1 MENIFI
7 LIGTVIFLVLVFYLY
22 FLFQDKIHFFSIG
35 LDNNFKFREIY
46 VLWTLAKET
55 KLKNPLDL
63 YDSMQILNKSILTL
77 IENAKT
83 QGTYKTRK
91 FQSFLEKLY
100 KYRTRLALDHE
111 NKRGLESSKFLDK
124 SQRLRIVLKRSGIFY
139 SKIVNNEHELIVSMP
154 RQYNKQAKRYVS
166 LLPEKWE
173 NQEINV
179 YLWRKNDACYA
190 FDTKVLK
197 AGFFLGTEVLFLR
210 QSYNLQRIQKRQ
222 SIRTA
227 CQIYAQLYLI
237 KGKNVDYKS
246 VKTEQGYRCLI
257 EDISQDG
264 AMIRIG
270 GKGENN
276 INLKLQFLIDDTT
289 IVMFGIVRAV
299 EYNANLNQSR
309 LHFECTHIDSA
320 MQNKILSFVYNI
332 IPNEQKDLVQV
343 MNEIEKESKEDLNS
357 DDSNSQK
364 SVSISQ
370 NPQDLKNAD
379 DSKSFELK
387 NPQNLQKNPQ
397 NSSEL
402 KNSDDAENS
411 SDKKIVYPNGEVLI
425 NGLTPPEDLKLE

>member
-1 MENIFI
+1 MENMGNIFI
-7 LIGTVIFLVLVFYLY
+7 VIGTLLFLIGVFYLY

-35 LDNNFKFREIY
+35 LDNSFKYREISS
-46 VLWTLAKET
+46 LWILAKET
-55 KLKNPLDL
+55 ELKNPLDL
-63 YDSMQILNKSILTL
+63 YSSMTVLNKCISSL
-77 IENAKT
+77 IENAKVD
-83 QGTYKTRK
+83 GKYKSYK

-124 SQRLRIVLKRSGIFY
+124 GQRLRIIFKGNGIFY
-139 SKIVNNEHELIVSMP
+139 SKIVNTEHEFIVSMP
-154 RQYNKQAKRYVS
+154 RQFSKQAQRYVT
-166 LLPEKWE
+166 LAPEKWE
-173 NQEINV
+173 NKEISV

-197 AGFFLGTEVLFLR
+197 AGFFRGKEVLFLR
-210 QSYNLQRIQKRQ
+210 QSFNLQRIQKRH

-237 KGKNVDYKS
+237 QDKKLDYKAVETS
-246 VKTEQGYRCLI
+246 PGYRCLI

-276 INLKLQFLIDDTT
+276 IMLKLQFLLDDTT

-332 IPNEQKDLVQV
+332 IPNEQKDLAQV
-343 MNEIEKESKEDLNS
+343 MNEIDEEIKEEAESIDDDSKNPQENDNSASLNMELSLKDEQNLLDYSVSSPNSEKFSVS
-357 DDSNSQK
+357 DDSDS
-364 SVSISQ
+364 
-370 NPQDLKNAD
+370 NAD
-379 DSKSFELK
+379 KVSDDKT
-387 NPQNLQKNPQ
+387 
-397 NSSEL
+397 SSE
-402 KNSDDAENS
+402 KTSA
-411 SDKKIVYPNGEVLI
+411 GES
-425 NGLTPPEDLKLE
+425 

>member
-1 MENIFI
+1 MGNIFI
-7 LIGTVIFLVLVFYLY
+7 VIGTVIFLVLVFYLY

-35 LDNNFKFREIY
+35 LDNNFKYREIST
-46 VLWTLAKET
+46 LWTLAKET

-63 YDSMQILNKSILTL
+63 YDSMQILNKSISTL

-83 QGTYKTRK
+83 QGTYQSRK

-111 NKRGLESSKFLDK
+111 NKRGLESSKFLNKD
-124 SQRLRIVLKRSGIFY
+124 QRLRIILKGSGIFY

-173 NQEINV
+173 NQEISI

-197 AGFFLGTEVLFLR
+197 AGFFLGKEVLFLR

-222 SIRTA
+222 SIRTS

-237 KGKNVDYKS
+237 QNKNIDYKA
-246 VKTEQGYRCLI
+246 VETEQGYRCLI

-270 GKGENN
+270 GKGEKN
-276 INLKLQFLIDDTT
+276 INLKLQFLLDDTM

-332 IPNEQKDLVQV
+332 IPSEQKDLVQV
-343 MNEIEKESKEDLNS
+343 MNEIEKESKEDSKSN
-357 DDSNSQK
+357 DDSNSQ
-364 SVSISQ
+364 
-370 NPQDLKNAD
+370 
-379 DSKSFELK
+379 
-387 NPQNLQKNPQ
+387 NPQNLKNPDNS
-397 NSSEL
+397 NSSKLENSQNLSELEKSKNPL
-402 KNSDDAENS
+402 KNSDDLENS

-425 NGLTPPEDLKLE
+425 NGLTPPEDLKLEQNNW

>member
-1 MENIFI
+1 MGNIFI
-7 LIGTVIFLVLVFYLY
+7 VIGTVIFLVLVFYLY
-22 FLFQDKIHFFSIG
+22 FLFQDKIHFFAIG
-35 LDNNFKFREIY
+35 LDNNFKFREIS

-63 YDSMQILNKSILTL
+63 YDSMQILNKSISTL

-83 QGTYKTRK
+83 KGTYKTRK

-124 SQRLRIVLKRSGIFY
+124 GQRLRIILKGSGIFY
-139 SKIVNNEHELIVSMP
+139 SKIVDNEHELIVSMP

-237 KGKNVDYKS
+237 KSKNVDYKA
-246 VKTEQGYRCLI
+246 VETEQGYRCLI

-276 INLKLQFLIDDTT
+276 INLKLQFLIDDTM

-343 MNEIEKESKEDLNS
+343 MNEIEKESKEDSKS

-364 SVSISQ
+364 SDANFENPQ
-370 NPQDLKNAD
+370 KNPQDLKNTD
-379 DSKSFELK
+379 DSKT
-387 NPQNLQKNPQ
+387 
-397 NSSEL
+397 SEL
-402 KNSDDAENS
+402 KNADDEELS

-425 NGLTPPEDLKLE
+425 NGLTPPKDLKLE